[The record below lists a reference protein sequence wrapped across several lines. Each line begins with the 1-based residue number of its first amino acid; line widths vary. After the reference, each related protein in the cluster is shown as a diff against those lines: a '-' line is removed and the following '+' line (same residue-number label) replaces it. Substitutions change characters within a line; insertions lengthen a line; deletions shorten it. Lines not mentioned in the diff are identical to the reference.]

1 MWDRH
6 PTGYDPASFCI
17 EMPRGTTSRSM
28 TVADM
33 RGEFLESRSG
43 DGRCPVFRDALT
55 ALDGNQHQPIEIAP
69 TPSTLRAAWGWGR
82 RCRGV
87 ELPAHRGGSSRPS
100 RSSLPGPRA
109 AWTSYQRGNCHR
121 ALTDDGTESSRSSG
135 PSAIRWRRSTSLPAK
150 PNGSTCTL
158 SANVRGAMTAAT
170 RASSSRRIATPNTRA
185 DHASCRC
192 KCRSVGG
199 QVRLEHDANLRTGA
213 VEEDAL
219 IRCRDA
225 QDVAHLV
232 GGHPDDVTQDDD
244 GPLSGRQ

>member
-1 MWDRH
+1 
-6 PTGYDPASFCI
+6 
-17 EMPRGTTSRSM
+17 M

-121 ALTDDGTESSRSSG
+121 ALTDDGTESSRSGG

-158 SANVRGAMTAAT
+158 SVNVRSAMTAAPGPPPAVASRPRTHVRTT
-170 RASSSRRIATPNTRA
+170 RPAAASVGQWVARCASSTMRTFARARWRRTR
-185 DHASCRC
+185 
-192 KCRSVGG
+192 
-199 QVRLEHDANLRTGA
+199 
-213 VEEDAL
+213 
-219 IRCRDA
+219 
-225 QDVAHLV
+225 
-232 GGHPDDVTQDDD
+232 
-244 GPLSGRQ
+244 